1 MTFKSPDILATDHP
15 GYKTRSCKI
24 LRYSA
29 QFGIKLL
36 VLSGVYCVLLKVVL
50 RVEIQDA
57 LPLLTVGIIGATAG
71 CLYLMR
77 ERERRNR
84 LLKCPKG
91 SSES

>member
-1 MTFKSPDILATDHP
+1 MTFKSPDILAADHP
-15 GYKTRSCKI
+15 GYKSRSYRI

-29 QFGIKLL
+29 ELGIKLL
-36 VLSGVYCVLLKVVL
+36 AISGGYCVLLKIVL

-71 CLYLMR
+71 CLYLIR

-84 LLKCPKG
+84 LLKCPR
-91 SSES
+91 EE